1 MTGLDTNPFSG
12 EDTDQPGDLILWVV
26 FCDQCEVV
34 GKHSL
39 GVRQP
44 LCYLVQTPNILI
56 LPWACV
62 LLYKIQLIAPPLRII
77 VRLKEI
83 IQMAQ
88 IKPLKMFV
96 PPRACS
102 VINLCLTFCN
112 PMDCSPPG
120 SFIHGISDKN
130 TGVGYHLP
138 SPGDLHGPGIE
149 PMSPALGGRF
159 FTTEPPGKPLVP
171 PRARNKQTF
180 KNNICL
186 TVEYITFCLKSSSSL
201 YFPWSTSNILLYFFC
216 TYN

>member
-138 SPGDLHGPGIE
+138 SPGDLPGPGIE